1 MEIAFRSLFSS
12 PACLLCFPRRRTA
25 PRRPPPPRPTP
36 TSPLLRAGT
45 HASPRSRPTALLPR
59 AGASPAVPRTPAA
72 SRAAQAAATATP
84 PWGARCRAPA
94 LDSSCAAALQVPQK
108 ASPLAFSLTPHSHT
122 PEHAAAPPRT
132 PASPGRRRTPSSA
145 LPRPQSTSPIAPPHS
160 RAAHGQLLLAQNLP
174 EHPSHR

>member
-1 MEIAFRSLFSS
+1 MPLKFLEIAFRSLSSS

-59 AGASPAVPRTPAA
+59 AGASPAVPRPHAA

-84 PWGARCRAPA
+84 PWSDRCSTPGNPFACAPASGEPLHSIPHALFPIPHSAAPEHRCRSAERRRA
-94 LDSSCAAALQVPQK
+94 HSRLRTHSSAIPRTQ
-108 ASPLAFSLTPHSHT
+108 LTP
-122 PEHAAAPPRT
+122 PV
-132 PASPGRRRTPSSA
+132 A
-145 LPRPQSTSPIAPPHS
+145 LP
-160 RAAHGQLLLAQNLP
+160 
-174 EHPSHR
+174 